1 MCCVA
6 RNWPRCAPL
15 GASSG
20 GLVTQFEGQESA
32 RYGRQRV
39 AIPTER
45 IQPFQPP
52 SCTRS
57 PPPPPPSLPPSS
69 ERERERKGEWR
80 EKGESVRGK
89 KGGLGGRRTVQRGW
103 DSWKKGWLRERE
115 RKGLYMSEKE
125 M

>member
-52 SCTRS
+52 SCARS
-57 PPPPPPSLPPSS
+57 PPPPPPSLPPSP
-69 ERERERKGEWR
+69 ERERERKGLAGEWR
-80 EKGESVRGK
+80 EKEEARVYEGK
-89 KGGLGGRRTVQRGW
+89 KGVWQGGERWQRGW
-103 DSWKKGWLRERE
+103 NSWKKG
-115 RKGLYMSEKE
+115 
-125 M
+125 